1 MLRRLIP
8 AALLAAALATAA
20 CQSTADS
27 GSSGSSGG
35 GSSSSG
41 GSSTGGGA
49 GVASAAPDGDTGHGP
64 FSSSFDGCTVY
75 FGMRQASS
83 DTYIVSASREGIGGQ
98 VGWSCR
104 DVAGVDHLQ
113 LTAKLEYGLT
123 LTGPW
128 TTDAEPS
135 STATAYTSKR
145 SGVLFPHNT
154 TCTTDWW
161 RVTVHIEWDETGGA
175 HMSRPDLHSQPRKVT
190 DELCARN

>member
-8 AALLAAALATAA
+8 AALLAAVLLLLAG

-27 GSSGSSGG
+27 NS
-35 GSSSSG
+35 SSSSG
-41 GSSTGGGA
+41 GSSSTSGGA

-64 FSSSFDGCTVY
+64 FSSTFDGCSVY
-75 FGMRQASS
+75 FGMRPASS
-83 DTYIVSASREGIGGQ
+83 DQYIVSASRDGIGGQ
-98 VGWSCR
+98 AGWSCK

-113 LTAKLEYGLT
+113 LTAVLEYGLT

-128 TTDAEPS
+128 TADPEPS

-145 SGVLFPHNT
+145 SGVLFPHNS

-161 RVTVHIEWDETGGA
+161 RITVRIEWDETGGA

-190 DELCARN
+190 SEDCARN

>member
-1 MLRRLIP
+1 MHRRLIA

-27 GSSGSSGG
+27 GGSSSGSPG
-35 GSSSSG
+35 G

-49 GVASAAPDGDTGHGP
+49 GVASAAPNGDTGHGP
-64 FSSSFDGCTVY
+64 YSSTFDGCTVF
-75 FGMRQASS
+75 FGARQASS

-98 VGWSCR
+98 AGWNCR

-113 LTAKLEYGLT
+113 LTAYLEHSLT

-128 TTDAEPS
+128 AIDPEPS
-135 STATAYTSKR
+135 STATTHTSKR
-145 SGVLFPHNT
+145 AGALFPYNT

-161 RVTVHIEWDETGGA
+161 RISIHIEWDETGGG
-175 HMSRPDLHSQPRKVT
+175 HMTRPDLHSQPRKVA
-190 DELCARN
+190 DEDCNRR